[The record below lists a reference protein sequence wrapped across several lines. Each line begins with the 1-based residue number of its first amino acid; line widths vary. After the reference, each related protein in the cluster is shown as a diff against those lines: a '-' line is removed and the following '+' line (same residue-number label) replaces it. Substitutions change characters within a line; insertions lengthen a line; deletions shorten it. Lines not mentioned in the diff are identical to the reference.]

1 MPAAMR
7 FRAAKPAEAAVVA
20 DILHDA
26 ARWLEQAGMPHG
38 VMWRDDEM
46 NPARIAA
53 DVRAGLYFLA
63 EIGGVPAAT
72 VRFQLDD
79 PEFWPDAP
87 RSDAAYIHRLARR
100 QGCANAGIGAAAL
113 AWAVEHTR
121 QLGRHAL
128 RLDCEASRTRLRAL
142 YEGFGFRHHSDRH
155 VGPYLVSRYEY
166 TLGGDTTPQRG
177 GIAPP

>member
-1 MPAAMR
+1 MSAAIR

-26 ARWLEQAGMPHG
+26 ARWLEQAGTP
-38 VMWRDDEM
+38 MWRDDEM
-46 NPARIAA
+46 NPARIAT
-53 DVRAGLYFLA
+53 DVQAGLYFLA
-63 EIGGVPAAT
+63 EIDWVPAAT

-87 RSDAAYIHRLARR
+87 RPDAAYIHRLARR
-100 QGCANAGIGAAAL
+100 QGCAGAGIAAAAL
-113 AWAVEHTR
+113 AWAVGHTR

-128 RLDCEASRTRLRAL
+128 RLDCEASRTRLRGL
-142 YEGFGFRHHSDRH
+142 YEQFGFRHHSDRR

-166 TLGGDTTPQRG
+166 TLSSATTPQSG
-177 GIAPP
+177 SVTPP